1 MTIVLG
7 IDPGAS
13 TGFAL
18 YVDGVLQSL
27 STGAPSDVHGVIA
40 LHSPAL
46 VVFEDSRL
54 TSPTWSRG
62 VSKQAMLK
70 IARNVGMVDGCCAMV
85 MQACADLSI
94 PCRGISP
101 RHKGRKLDAPS
112 FAAVTGWTR
121 RCNQH
126 ERDAAMVAWPYRHT
140 RIAETA

>member
-18 YVDGVLQSL
+18 FVDGVLKSL
-27 STGAPSDVHGVIA
+27 STGAPSDVHSVIA
-40 LHSPAL
+40 LHAPTL

-54 TSPTWSRG
+54 TSPTWSRS
-62 VSKQAMLK
+62 VSRQAMLK

-85 MQACADLSI
+85 TQACDALQV

-101 RHKGRKLDAPS
+101 KHKGRKLDATS
-112 FAAVTGWTR
+112 FAAVTGWSR

-126 ERDAAMVAWPYRHT
+126 ERDAAMVAYPFRYT
-140 RIAETA
+140 RIMETI